1 MKKFTLIIAILLI
14 GNFKFFAQKT
24 INNYAYVVVPDQFS
38 FQDSRDQY
46 QLNSLTRFLFEK
58 EGMKVFWDTEKI
70 PREYVIMEC
79 AGLKLKMNKK
89 SSMFRTKVNFDLMD
103 CYNNVVFSS
112 ELGSSSD
119 KEFKKGYQESIRNT
133 FKSFT
138 ALNYTYIP
146 QPAAEV
152 PIAVAAVP
160 AVVTPKKVETPVLK
174 GALNYKNNSN
184 LVIEL
189 KKTGGSYIGKVKSS
203 ESIHYTQGDVI
214 CKLFETSLPNV
225 FKTQWK
231 DSYGNFI
238 NTIAYF
244 DEQGLLHVDFSAPT
258 GITIMKFTKQ

>member
-1 MKKFTLIIAILLI
+1 MKKNTLFIAILLM

-46 QLNSLTRFLFEK
+46 QLNSLTRFLLEK

-89 SSMFRTKVNFDLMD
+89 SSMFRSKVNFDLMD

-112 ELGSSSD
+112 EIGSSSE
-119 KEFKKGYQESIRNT
+119 KEFKKGYQESIRNA
-133 FKSFT
+133 FKSFA
-138 ALNYTYIP
+138 ALNYTYVP

-152 PIAVAAVP
+152 PVPVVASVAEAEPKLNVP
-160 AVVTPKKVETPVLK
+160 NSKDDLV
-174 GALNYKNNSN
+174 YKNDND
-184 LVIEL
+184 LIL
-189 KKTGGSYIGKVKSS
+189 ALRKTGGSYVGKVKSS
-203 ESIHYTQGDVI
+203 ASINYSEGDLI

-225 FKTQWK
+225 FKTEWK

-244 DEQGLLHVDFSAPT
+244 DDNGVLNIDFSAPT
-258 GITIMKFTKQ
+258 GITTMKFVKQ

>member
-1 MKKFTLIIAILLI
+1 MNKNVHALLI
-14 GNFKFFAQKT
+14 SILVIGNLFAQKT
-24 INNYAYVVVPDQFS
+24 IHKYVYVVVPDQFS

-58 EGMKVFWDTEKI
+58 EGMKVFSDTEKI

-103 CYNNVVFSS
+103 CYNNIVFSS
-112 ELGSSSD
+112 DLGSSSE
-119 KEFKKGYQESIRNT
+119 KEFNKGYQESIRNT
-133 FKSFT
+133 FKSFA

-146 QPAAEV
+146 KSAAEV
-152 PIAVAAVP
+152 PIVVAPVS
-160 AVVTPKKVETPVLK
+160 AVVAPEKLDTPVLK
-174 GALNYKNNSN
+174 DMLIYKNNSN
-184 LVIEL
+184 LVVEL
-189 KKTGGSYIGKVKSS
+189 KKSGGSYIGKVKSS
-203 ESIHYTQGDVI
+203 ESINYSQGDVI

-231 DSYGNFI
+231 DSLSNFI

-244 DEQGLLHVDFSAPT
+244 DEQGVMHVDFSAPT
-258 GITIMKFTKQ
+258 GITTMKFTK